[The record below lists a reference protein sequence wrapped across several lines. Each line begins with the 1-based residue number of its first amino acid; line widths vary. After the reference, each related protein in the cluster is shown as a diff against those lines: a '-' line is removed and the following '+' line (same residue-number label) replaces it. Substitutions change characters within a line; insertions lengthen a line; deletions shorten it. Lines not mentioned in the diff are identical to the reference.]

1 MTTSTQLPGN
11 SWVVKI
17 DNASGSLVDISGVD
31 TSCKIEPSRDAKE
44 TYVAD
49 SENAIT
55 TVGKSTVKISL
66 KLVYSS
72 ATAEAK
78 QLFNLW
84 YYGASSVTK
93 ASRTLELYFPDA
105 SSGSDK
111 YTGEVKLSK
120 PPAFELDAS
129 KPEPLI
135 IEVELMNDGAW
146 SWSTV

>member
-11 SWVVKI
+11 AWVVKI
-17 DNASGSLVDISGVD
+17 DDASGTLVDISGVD
-31 TSCKIEPSRDAKE
+31 TKCQIEPSRDAKE

-49 SENAIT
+49 SENAIV
-55 TVGKSTVKISL
+55 TVGKSKVKISL
-66 KLVYSS
+66 ELVYST

-84 YYGASSVTK
+84 YYGSSAVTK
-93 ASRTLELYFPDA
+93 ASRSLELYFPDA

-111 YTGEVKLSK
+111 YYGEVKLAK

-129 KPEPLI
+129 KAEPLI
-135 IEVELMNDGAW
+135 IKVELANDGAW
-146 SWSTV
+146 TWTQI